1 MFMNISY
8 FVQGFFTGKD
18 WIFISRHYR
27 MKKSKGDSKRD
38 RRKNSKD
45 QGIFAERIVL

>member
-18 WIFISRHYR
+18 WIFIPRHYR
-27 MKKSKGDSKRD
+27 MEKIEEMQKM
-38 RRKNSKD
+38 
-45 QGIFAERIVL
+45 

>member
-27 MKKSKGDSKRD
+27 MKKVKGIVKGIGEKTVKIKVYL
-38 RRKNSKD
+38 RK
-45 QGIFAERIVL
+45 G